1 MPASPWR
8 ALGAAD
14 PNGEYVALLSY
25 LPLKSYWRIPH
36 FFLYTAQVTKQ
47 LASAEGMLGYSV
59 LARPLSKQFWTLSAW
74 KDDAAL
80 RTFVQYPPHVRIM
93 TALTPH
99 MGETKFVRWTVTGSQ
114 LPLRWDD
121 ALRRFSS
128 GPSLE

>member
-8 ALGAAD
+8 PLGAAH
-14 PNGEYVALLSY
+14 PNGEYVVLLSY
-25 LPLKSYWRIPH
+25 LPLKSYWRIPI
-36 FFLYTAQVTKQ
+36 FFFYTAQVMKQ
-47 LASAEGMLGYSV
+47 LASADGVLGYSV
-59 LARPLSKQFWTLSAW
+59 LARPLSKRFWTLSAW

-99 MGETKFVRWTVTGSQ
+99 MGETRFVRWMVIGAQ
-114 LPLRWDD
+114 LPLSWDD

-128 GPSLE
+128 

>member
-14 PNGEYVALLSY
+14 PNGEYVAFLSPAERLLV
-25 LPLKSYWRIPH
+25 H
-36 FFLYTAQVTKQ
+36 FFFYTAQVVKQ

-93 TALTPH
+93 NALAPH
-99 MGETKFVRWTVTGSQ
+99 MGATKFVRWTVTGSQ
-114 LPLRWDD
+114 LPLGWED
-121 ALRRFSS
+121 ALRRLPF
-128 GPSLE
+128 